1 MKNSK
6 FYIIALMSVSFISLE
21 IVWTRIFSAE
31 FYYTFAFL
39 ILSLSILGLGLG
51 ALALRLSG
59 PVFRGKNASG
69 ILLLITALL
78 ALLGPS
84 VVLNLKLDFSRLFT
98 SGEMI
103 WKFILTVLL
112 LSSTFFSGGI
122 ALAKL
127 FRDNV
132 DDMPR
137 LYMSDLIGAGSGAL
151 LAIVLMNIFST
162 PWASFLICLPLIASS
177 FLALEKPYR
186 YANLVPLVLMFVM
199 ISYSHSL
206 LNPPRKERA
215 PVIYQHWDA
224 MAKLKV
230 YSYGK
235 EARGINI
242 DNMAN
247 TPVQHFDGNWN
258 RPDSMKFDFGLF
270 SLKNFIRKGCNCTVL
285 SLGAG
290 GGGEVLQ
297 ALQEGAKEIHAVEVN
312 PKINRLLMD
321 GELAQFSGNIY
332 RDSRVKVVTEDGR
345 SYVRK
350 FENKFDLITSFSS
363 NTFAA
368 LASGSF
374 ALAENYLF
382 TTEAFEDYYKA
393 LTEKGIFYM
402 EHQMYMPK
410 VVGEVIDALN
420 RLGVENPQR
429 HIAVYDLPKY
439 HRNLLILSRQ
449 PLTKSFIDTA
459 VVKLDKENYPFIRL
473 LYPACDSTRGNLIDK
488 IVCKGWKSE
497 AFRTQIDI
505 SPCSDDRPYIAQLGL
520 WRNVDFGKIKEISP
534 YEFRG
539 FPISKLIILTILLI
553 ICLLVLPLMLLPY
566 LKKSEKLKMAPW
578 LYFFAI
584 GAAFMIVEV
593 VLIQRYTLFI
603 GASSYSFV
611 VILLTLLLSSGIG
624 SRFSAR
630 FNDRIPFYGI
640 LALLL
645 LEIVLFRP
653 FTGLLTGLSL
663 MPRVVI
669 SMALIAPLGFFMG
682 MPFPKAAQKVG
693 ELIDW
698 GFAVNGVASV
708 IGSTAI
714 ILITINFGFTVA
726 LILGALLYFSAYL
739 LMNKAKNWQ

>member
-6 FYIIALMSVSFISLE
+6 FYIIALMSVSLISLE

-51 ALALRLSG
+51 ALSLRLFERPFKG
-59 PVFRGKNASG
+59 RNAAG
-69 ILLLITALL
+69 FLLLAASLL
-78 ALLGPS
+78 ALAGPS
-84 VVLNLKLDFSRLFT
+84 VVLNIKLDFSRLF
-98 SGEMI
+98 SAGEMV
-103 WKFILTVLL
+103 WKFILTVIL
-112 LSSTFFSGGI
+112 LSSSFFFAGI

-127 FRDNV
+127 FRDNYG
-132 DDMPR
+132 DMPR
-137 LYMSDLIGAGSGAL
+137 LYMADLLGAASGAL
-151 LAIVLMNIFST
+151 LAIVLMNSLST
-162 PWASFLICLPLIASS
+162 PWASFLICLPLIIAS
-177 FLALEKPYR
+177 FLSFEKWYR
-186 YANLVPLVLMFVM
+186 YFNLVPLALMFIL
-199 ISYSHSL
+199 ISCSHTL

-215 PVIYQHWDA
+215 PVVYQYWDS
-224 MAKLKV
+224 MAKIKI
-230 YSYGK
+230 YKYG
-235 EARGINI
+235 EDSRGINI

-247 TPVQHFDGNWN
+247 TPVHRFDGNWN

-270 SLKNFIRKGCNCTVL
+270 SLKNFIKCKNNCTVL

-312 PKINRLLMD
+312 PKINSMLLD
-321 GELAQFSGNIY
+321 GELSTFSGNIY
-332 RDSRVKVVTEDGR
+332 SDPRVKVITEDGR
-345 SYVRK
+345 TYVRR
-350 FENKFDLITSFSS
+350 FRNKFDLITSFSS

-382 TTEAFEDYYKA
+382 TTEAFEDYYNA

-410 VVGEVIDALN
+410 VVSEVIEALDKA
-420 RLGVENPQR
+420 GVRNPRQ

-439 HRNLLILSRQ
+439 HRNLLILSKE
-449 PLTKSFIDTA
+449 PLTRDFIDTA
-459 VVKLDKENYPFIRL
+459 VVKLNKETSPFIKL
-473 LYPACDSTRGNLIDK
+473 LYPAPDSVKGNLINK
-488 IVCKGWKSE
+488 IVSNGWKTE
-497 AFRTQIDI
+497 ALRSQIDI
-505 SPCSDDRPYIAQLGL
+505 SPCNDDKPYIAQLGL
-520 WRNVDFGKIKEISP
+520 WKNVEFAKLKEISP

-539 FPISKLIILTILLI
+539 FPISKLIISTILLI
-553 ICLLVLPLMLLPY
+553 ICILVLPLMLLPY
-566 LKKSEKLKMAPW
+566 LKKSGKLKAAPW
-578 LYFFAI
+578 LYFFTI

-611 VILLTLLLSSGIG
+611 VILLTLLLSSGVG
-624 SRFSAR
+624 SRFSSR
-630 FNDRIPFYGI
+630 FNDRVPFYCIVI
-640 LALLL
+640 LLM
-645 LEIVLFRP
+645 LEVTLFRP
-653 FTGLLTGLSL
+653 FTGLLTGFSL
-663 MPRVVI
+663 IPRVII
-669 SMALIAPLGFFMG
+669 SMILIAPLGFFMG

-714 ILITINFGFTVA
+714 ILITINYGFNVA
-726 LILGALLYFSAYL
+726 MLLGALLYFSAYL
-739 LMNKAKNWQ
+739 LMNRLKGW

>member
-6 FYIIALMSVSFISLE
+6 FYIIALMSVSLISLE

-51 ALALRLSG
+51 ALALRLFA
-59 PVFRGKNASG
+59 PVFRSKNATG
-69 ILLLITALL
+69 ILLLITSLL
-78 ALLGPS
+78 ALTGPS
-84 VVLNLKLDFSRLFT
+84 VVLNIKLDFSRLFT
-98 SGEMI
+98 DTEMI
-103 WKFILTVLL
+103 WKFLLTVFL
-112 LSSTFFSGGI
+112 LSSTFFAGGI

-127 FRDNV
+127 FRDNCG
-132 DDMPR
+132 DMPR
-137 LYMSDLIGAGSGAL
+137 LYMADLIGAGSGAL
-151 LAIVLMNIFST
+151 LAIVLMNTFGT
-162 PWASFLICLPLIASS
+162 PWASFLICLPLIMAS
-177 FLALEKPYR
+177 FLALERWYR
-186 YANLVPLVLMFVM
+186 YAEIVPLTLMVVM
-199 ISYSHSL
+199 ISYSHTL

-215 PVIYQHWDA
+215 PVVYQYWDA
-224 MAKLKV
+224 MAKIKI
-230 YSYGK
+230 YNYGK
-235 EARGINI
+235 DSRGINI

-247 TPVQHFDGNWN
+247 TPVHYFDGNWN
-258 RPDSMKFDFGLF
+258 RPDSMKFDFGIF
-270 SLKNFIRKGCNCTVL
+270 SLKNFIKPKSSCTVL
-285 SLGAG
+285 SLGSG

-312 PKINRLLMD
+312 PKINSMLKD
-321 GELAQFSGNIY
+321 GELSDFSGKIY
-332 RDSRVKVVTEDGR
+332 KDPRVKVITEDGR
-345 SYVRK
+345 TYVRRYR
-350 FENKFDLITSFSS
+350 NKFDLITSFSS

-382 TTEAFEDYYKA
+382 TTEAFEDYYCA
-393 LTEKGIFYM
+393 LTNNGVFYM

-410 VVGEVIDALN
+410 VVSEVIEALN
-420 RLGVENPQR
+420 NLGVKNPQG
-429 HIAVYDLPKY
+429 HIAVYDLPKH
-439 HRNLLILSRQ
+439 HRNLLILSKE
-449 PLTKSFIDTA
+449 PLTKAFIDTA
-459 VVKLDKENYPFIRL
+459 VVKLDKDTYPYIRL
-473 LYPACDSTRGNLIDK
+473 LYPACDSARGNLINK
-488 IVCKGWKSE
+488 IISNGWKNE
-497 AFRTQIDI
+497 ALKSQIDI
-505 SPCSDDRPYIAQLGL
+505 SPCNDDRPYIAQLGL
-520 WRNVDFGKIKEISP
+520 WKNVDLSKVKEISP

-539 FPISKLIILTILLI
+539 FPISKLIISTILII

-624 SRFSAR
+624 SRYSSR
-630 FNDRIPFYGI
+630 FNDSVPFYGI
-640 LALLL
+640 IILLV
-645 LEIVLFRP
+645 LEMVLFRSV
-653 FTGLLTGLSL
+653 TGLLTGLSL
-663 MPRVVI
+663 LPRVVV
-669 SMALIAPLGFFMG
+669 SMVLIAPLGFFMG

-714 ILITINFGFTVA
+714 ILITINYGFNMA
-726 LILGALLYFSAYL
+726 LVLGLLLYFSAYL
-739 LMNKAKNWQ
+739 LMNRAKSW